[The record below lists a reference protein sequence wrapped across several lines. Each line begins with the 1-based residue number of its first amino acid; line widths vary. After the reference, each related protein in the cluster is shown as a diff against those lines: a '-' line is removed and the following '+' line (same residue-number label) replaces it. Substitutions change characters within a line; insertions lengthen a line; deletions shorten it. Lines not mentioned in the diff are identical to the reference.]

1 MAASVP
7 LMLAASWIACGFV
20 LRRRPVAP
28 QMGPRL
34 VMGAVAFAVLIGLE
48 LLVGIIGFGRPVA

>member
-1 MAASVP
+1 
-7 LMLAASWIACGFV
+7 MLAASWIACGFV
-20 LRRRPVAP
+20 LRRRPVPP